1 MRKGRLSGIC
11 KLLFNLRYL
20 QVDDREISV
29 TESDDRLEIP
39 ARLLHHGDGLTERRR
54 QEGAEGA
61 LDVGLAR
68 LTVALVV
75 DAAGPVKRARPRRVE
90 RDQS

>member
-39 ARLLHHGDGLTERRR
+39 ARLLHHGDGLTERWR

-61 LDVGLAR
+61 LDANDCMVTAR
-68 LTVALVV
+68 FFLLLLC
-75 DAAGPVKRARPRRVE
+75 
-90 RDQS
+90 